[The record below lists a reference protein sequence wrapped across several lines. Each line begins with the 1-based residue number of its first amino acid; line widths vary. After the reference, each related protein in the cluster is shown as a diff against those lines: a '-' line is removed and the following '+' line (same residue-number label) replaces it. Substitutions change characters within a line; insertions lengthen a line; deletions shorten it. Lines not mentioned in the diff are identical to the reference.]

1 METEFCQH
9 TVFMCFALWLQQTAI
24 ISVYTIHRLVFQ
36 MEAHMVFCEEQTEH
50 LYICNVG

>member
-1 METEFCQH
+1 METELCPH

-24 ISVYTIHRLVFQ
+24 ISAYTIHRLLFQ
-36 MEAHMVFCEEQTEH
+36 MEARIILWEEQTEP